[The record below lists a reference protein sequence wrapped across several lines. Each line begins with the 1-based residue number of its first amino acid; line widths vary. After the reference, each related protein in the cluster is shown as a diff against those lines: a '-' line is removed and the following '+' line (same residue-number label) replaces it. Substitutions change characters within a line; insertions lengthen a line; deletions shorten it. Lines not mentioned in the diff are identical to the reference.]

1 MTQLTGRATGRWSTC
16 VGLGGLV
23 LGMTGML
30 AASPLRAETPASAS
44 NNTGTSQGA
53 TLTNTA
59 PVKERQGGNLGAGIL
74 LGDINGLSL
83 KVWDGH
89 AHGLQVRVGS
99 SGLNTFTISANYAYH
114 FRPVDVPEGNY
125 SLPFYIGLGGRFQ
138 AEGGPTVNLLGGI
151 EAVAGMSIMVPDLPI
166 ELFMEVRPAVVLYT
180 PPVGSE
186 AQVWLGAGIDGG
198 MEIHYYF

>member
-1 MTQLTGRATGRWSTC
+1 MTLLSGRAVGRRLTR
-16 VGLGGLV
+16 VGLVGLA
-23 LGMTGML
+23 LGMIGML
-30 AASPLRAETPASAS
+30 GATPVSAETPSPS
-44 NNTGTSQGA
+44 TSTTQGA

-59 PVKERQGGNLGAGIL
+59 PVKERQGGNLGVGIL

-89 AHGLQVRVGS
+89 SHGLQVRVGS

-114 FRPVDVPEGNY
+114 FRPVEVPDASY
-125 SLPFYIGLGGRFQ
+125 SLPFYVGLGGRFQ

-186 AQVWLGAGIDGG
+186 AQVWLGAGIEGG
-198 MEIHYYF
+198 MGIHYYF